1 MIGRRLAHYEIA
13 EKLGQGGMGEVY
25 RAHDSKLG
33 RDVALKVLPEDAAR
47 DPERHA
53 RFVREARSIAA
64 LKHPNIVTVYSV
76 EEIDGVT
83 FLTMELVEGRSL
95 SELIPVDGMRLDK
108 FFDNAIPLADAIGFA
123 HDRGIT
129 HRDLKPGN
137 IMVDREGRVK
147 VLDFGLAK
155 VLALGTGIESMDTV
169 VRTHDTAAGRILGTP
184 AYMSPEQ
191 AEGKNIDHRSD
202 IFSLGIVLYE
212 MATGKRPFEGDTPIS
227 TISSILKDQPKSVS
241 ELKPANPR
249 ELGRIVSHCLEKD
262 PERRFQTAKDVRNEL
277 EGLRKEVDSG
287 EIVTGNISRADIEAS
302 ERGRGS
308 ATRQSPRWIAI
319 AGVVIGVVVVAAWF
333 ALRGGSHSAIPRL
346 PDKPDA
352 PEAGLPPSHD
362 RQMAVVLPFENLGPA
377 EDAYFAAGVTEEITS
392 RLAAVSGLGV
402 ISRTS
407 AENYDQK
414 GKTMKQIGAD
424 LGVDYVLEGSVRWA
438 KTADGKGRV
447 RITPQLVRVTNDT
460 PVWTDTYDRE
470 VKDIF
475 DVQTDIAKHVVDALG
490 VTLQSSERASLQEK
504 PTSNLEAYELYL
516 RSKNLVCNDLGG
528 CDKEIVGL
536 LEKAVALDPTF
547 LAAWCD
553 LARQHLIVYHTNL
566 DRTEAR
572 LARAKSALD
581 HMEAIDPTHPL
592 TRLARGFY
600 FYHGYR
606 DYDRAL
612 AEFTAV
618 SEARP
623 NDAEAIYAIGLIHRR
638 KGELDEAARQMERAV
653 ELDPKNE
660 QYVWDLA
667 DTYDGMRLA
676 DRALETYNRAYTM
689 KNDPQILNEMAMTTL
704 RYRGDIAAAQRLL
717 ARAPDPNSPALT
729 PARIVISTC
738 RRDFTNSIALMRAVT
753 PPSPQISAEIAG
765 WIGITETMRGGLKAG
780 QPLLED
786 AARQLE
792 TALRDAPSDYQARQ
806 TLANVYASLGRGE
819 DAIGQAKLAVDMI
832 AKDAYAGPG
841 ALVTLAAVYAR
852 TGHADESIDLI
863 ERLLGMNYDDPL
875 TITDLKQ
882 DPIWDPLRDNPKFKA
897 LISRSS

>member
-1 MIGRRLAHYEIA
+1 MIGRRIAHYEIL
-13 EKLGQGGMGEVY
+13 EKLGQGGMGEVF
-25 RAHDSKLG
+25 RAQDTKLG

-76 EEIDGVT
+76 EESDGVT

-95 SELIPVDGMRLDK
+95 SELIPVDGMRLDR
-108 FFDNAIPLADAIGFA
+108 FFDHAIPLADAIGFA

-137 IMVDREGRVK
+137 IMVDRDGRLK

-155 VLALGTGIESMDTV
+155 VFAMGSGLETAETV

-241 ELKPANPR
+241 DLKSANPR
-249 ELGRIVSHCLEKD
+249 ELGRIITHCLEKD

-287 EIVTGNISRADIEAS
+287 EIVNPSGDTAAEVDAS
-302 ERGRGS
+302 EKGRGS
-308 ATRQSPRWIAI
+308 VRQYPRSIAI
-319 AGVVIGVVVVAAWF
+319 AGVVLGLVVAVTAITMRN
-333 ALRGGSHSAIPRL
+333 RGHSAAPKIPDQ
-346 PDKPDA
+346 PAHATIPGKSA
-352 PEAGLPPSHD
+352 E

-392 RLAAVSGLGV
+392 RLTTVHGLGV

-407 AENYDQK
+407 AENYTQT
-414 GKTMKQIGAD
+414 GKTTKQIGTD
-424 LGVDYVLEGSVRWA
+424 LGVDYILEGSVRWA
-438 KTADGKGRV
+438 KTPDGKGRV
-447 RITPQLVRVTNDT
+447 RITPQLVRVADDT
-460 PVWTDTYDRE
+460 PVWTETYDRE

-475 DVQTDIAKHVVDALG
+475 DVQTDIATHVVDALG
-490 VTLQSSERASLQEK
+490 VTLQGSERASLEEK
-504 PTSNLEAYELYL
+504 PTSNLEAYQLYL
-516 RSKNLVCNDLGG
+516 RSQNLVCNNIGG
-528 CDKEIVGL
+528 CDKELIAL

-547 LAAWCD
+547 LAAWSD
-553 LARQHLIVYHTNL
+553 LARQHLLVYHTNV

-572 LARAKSALD
+572 LARAKAALD
-581 HMEAIDPTHPL
+581 RMEAIDPNHPL
-592 TRLARGFY
+592 TRVARGFY
-600 FYHGYR
+600 YYHGFR

-618 SEARP
+618 VESRP
-623 NDAEAIYAIGLIHRR
+623 NDAEAIYAVGLIHRR
-638 KGELDEAARQMERAV
+638 KGELDEAARQMERAL

-667 DTYDGMRLA
+667 DTYDGMRLP
-676 DRALETYNRAYTM
+676 DRALETYDRAYSM
-689 KNDPQILNEMAMTTL
+689 KSDPSILSEMATSSL
-704 RYRGDIAAAQRLL
+704 RYKGDIATGERIL
-717 ARAPDPNSPALT
+717 ARATDPNAPALM
-729 PARIVISTC
+729 PARVLIYLYK
-738 RRDFTNSIALMRAVT
+738 RDFTNALAVMRAANA
-753 PPSPQISAEIAG
+753 PSPSLRADFTG
-765 WIGITETMRGGLKAG
+765 YIGMTETQRAGLKTG
-780 QPLLED
+780 QPILED

-792 TALRDAPSDYQARQ
+792 AALRDAPGDYQARQ
-806 TLANVYASLGRGE
+806 TLAIVYAYAGRAE
-819 DAIGQAKLAVDMI
+819 DAIGQAKLAVDQI
-832 AKDAYAGPG
+832 SKDAYAGPG
-841 ALVTLAAVYAR
+841 ALTTLATVYAH
-852 TGHADESIDLI
+852 TGHPDEALDLI

-875 TITDLKQ
+875 TVVDLKL
-882 DPIWDPLRDNPKFKA
+882 DPVWDPLRNNPKFKA
-897 LISRSS
+897 LLSRSS